1 MQDMAANAIATGASA
16 NATTDDPTD
25 GAEEMMTM
33 FAKCV
38 DDGHPLRGCANRF
51 ETYSP
56 EFEAVFY
63 HADALIKSMYDVF
76 LEQWFDVFPREL
88 FLILR
93 AEDVWSA
100 DVPTRVA
107 AAKRVLEHLGLDASD
122 AVAEKMATAPHG
134 INLVPVVH
142 DDSSAMREDIRAKL
156 DAFFAPRGARL
167 AELARDDA
175 LAYSKDA
182 R

>member
-1 MQDMAANAIATGASA
+1 M
-16 NATTDDPTD
+16 
-25 GAEEMMTM
+25 
-33 FAKCV
+33 
-38 DDGHPLRGCANRF
+38 
-51 ETYSP
+51 
-56 EFEAVFY
+56 
-63 HADALIKSMYDVF
+63 
-76 LEQWFDVFPREL
+76 
-88 FLILR
+88 
-93 AEDVWSA
+93 WSA

-107 AAKRVLEHLGLDASD
+107 AAKRALEHLGLDASD
-122 AVAEKMATAPHG
+122 AVAEKMATAPQG